1 MRIAILPLDDETVA
15 RADEHH
21 RAIRFVR

>member
-15 RADEHH
+15 RADDHC
-21 RAIRFVR
+21 AICFVR